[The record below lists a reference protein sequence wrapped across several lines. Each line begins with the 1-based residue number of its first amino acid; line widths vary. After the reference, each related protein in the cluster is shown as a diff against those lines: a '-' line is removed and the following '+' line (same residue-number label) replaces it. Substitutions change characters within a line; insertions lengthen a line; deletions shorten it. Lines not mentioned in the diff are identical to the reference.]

1 MRWWRLALGGAL
13 LLWVVGTAYRQ
24 ARKRDRELG
33 LAVLLLGAA
42 VCLFLAAGLV
52 PRPPMPLAVASLL
65 VVGSIVMLGAA
76 MGVVLWRGFRD

>member
-1 MRWWRLALGGAL
+1 VRWWRLALGGAL

-33 LAVLLLGAA
+33 LAVLLLGSA
-42 VCLFLAAGLV
+42 VCMFLAAALV
-52 PRPPMPLAVASLL
+52 PRPPMPLAVSSLL

>member
-42 VCLFLAAGLV
+42 
-52 PRPPMPLAVASLL
+52 
-65 VVGSIVMLGAA
+65 